1 MLNFSYY
8 DDLGHVVFS
17 PLLGG
22 VSASSLKPNQITNG
36 RGEYHTLV

>member
-1 MLNFSYY
+1 MLNFSHC